1 MLEYALRMSADGEK
15 TTSRGISGTLAREL
29 GALTGLL
36 LICAAL
42 SIAKPASF
50 PRADNLLNV
59 LTQVSPVAIVAAGMT
74 FVIIS
79 GGIDLSVG
87 SVLSFSACVG
97 GFLGASLGWNAGLS
111 LLGGLL
117 VGLCFGAFNGALVT
131 VVGLPPFIAT
141 LGTMGIARGLAFRMT
156 GGQTIYDVEPGFV
169 FLGSGH
175 VGFLPAATVALLVI
189 YVVGHIVL
197 SRTRIGRYTYSIGGN
212 EQASRLS
219 AVPVAWT
226 KLFVYSITGMLAAVA
241 GIVTAG
247 RVNAVAPQAGDGFE
261 LDVIAAVV
269 IGGASL
275 SGGQGRMVGSIIG
288 ALIMGVVRNG
298 LNLML
303 IDANWQRVVIGSIIL
318 MAAAVDLL
326 QKRRAARG

>member
-1 MLEYALRMSADGEK
+1 MTRPTGNRTANGLG
-15 TTSRGISGTLAREL
+15 TTLAREL
-29 GALTGLL
+29 GALTALL
-36 LICAAL
+36 LICGAL
-42 SIAKPASF
+42 SIVKPASF
-50 PRADNLLNV
+50 PRPDNLLNV
-59 LTQVSPVAIVAAGMT
+59 LNQVSPVAIAAAGMT

-97 GFLGASLGWNAGLS
+97 GFLTASTGQNGWVA
-111 LLGGLL
+111 LLGALL
-117 VGLCFGAFNGALVT
+117 VGLGFGALNGLLIT
-131 VVGLPPFIAT
+131 RIGLPPFIAT
-141 LGTMGIARGLAFRMT
+141 LGTMGIARGLAFRIT
-156 GGQTIYDVEPGFV
+156 GGATIYDVRPEFLY
-169 FLGSGH
+169 LGSQKL
-175 VGFLPAATVALLVI
+175 GFIPAAALAMLLA
-189 YVVGHIVL
+189 YLGLHFVL
-197 SRTRIGRYTYSIGGN
+197 TRGGIGRYTYAIGGSEN
-212 EQASRLS
+212 ASRLS
-219 AVPVAWT
+219 GVPVALT
-226 KLFVYSITGMLAAVA
+226 KLFAYSLTGLLSGVA

-269 IGGASL
+269 IGGTSL

-318 MAAAVDLL
+318 LAAAIDLL
-326 QKRRAARG
+326 QKRRRG